1 MIDHV
6 DYAVARVGNDH
17 VGFGSDFNHGGGIE
31 GFVEASD
38 APRVTASLIGRGYGA
53 EDVER
58 IWGGNFLRAWRAVE
72 RSGGRATT
80 GLCRCPDR
88 RWRGRSPTPRK
99 RARTPSRS

>member
-6 DYAVARVGNDH
+6 DHVVARVGNDH

-72 RSGGRATT
+72 
-80 GLCRCPDR
+80 
-88 RWRGRSPTPRK
+88 
-99 RARTPSRS
+99 